1 MDSSDGYGGNGGDN
15 VGGFAGG
22 VSKAARIAT
31 SWCYSYV
38 SSDGGHYRGA
48 FVGQASSGLV
58 TGSYYEDTE
67 NSLKAAGTSSGSD
80 DYDGIT
86 PLGDEEMQRKES
98 FTAFDFDDV
107 WKIDEETYPY
117 LRTFF
122 SAYELWLKDVGI
134 TDELEP
140 EDMPKPE
147 DMVEGIP
154 AGVRYVF
161 GIDPSIGPA
170 DLAEPLLDITFD
182 ADGKPVV
189 KLPALVNTEGATV
202 TVLATEDLNDWSDAK
217 LVPMAYEKS
226 DGTWHLVDDNPP
238 PKMFFKWRITFEDQ

>member
-1 MDSSDGYGGNGGDN
+1 M
-15 VGGFAGG
+15 
-22 VSKAARIAT
+22 SKAARIAT

-67 NSLKAAGTSSGSD
+67 NDLKAAGTSSGSD
-80 DYDGIT
+80 DYAGIT
-86 PLGDEEMQRKES
+86 PLGDEEMWRKES

-117 LRTFF
+117 LRTLF
-122 SAYELWLKDVGI
+122 SAYELWLNDVGFSAYELWLNDVGI
-134 TDELEP
+134 TDEP
-140 EDMPKPE
+140 KPKDMPKPE

-161 GIDPSIGPA
+161 GIDPSIGPD
-170 DLAEPLLDITFD
+170 DLAEPLLDIKFD
-182 ADGKPVV
+182 ADGKPYV
-189 KLPALVNTEGATV
+189 KLPKLVNTEDATV
-202 TVLATEDLNDWSDAK
+202 KVLATEDIADWTNASIPQLAS
-217 LVPMAYEKS
+217 VSSTSTPRRHRCSSSTVCRY
-226 DGTWHLVDDNPP
+226 
-238 PKMFFKWRITFEDQ
+238 

>member
-1 MDSSDGYGGNGGDN
+1 VDSSDGYGGNGGDN

-22 VSKAARIAT
+22 VSKAARIDT

-48 FVGQASSGLV
+48 FVGLASSGLV
-58 TGSYYEDTE
+58 TDSYYEDTE
-67 NSLKAAGTSSGSD
+67 NDLKAVGTSSGSD
-80 DYDGIT
+80 DYAGIT
-86 PLGDEEMQRKES
+86 PLGDEEMRRKES
-98 FTAFDFDDV
+98 FAAFDFDDV

-117 LRTFF
+117 LRTFY

-134 TDELEP
+134 TDELAP

-154 AGVRYVF
+154 AGIRYVF

-170 DLAEPLLDITFD
+170 DLAEPLIDIGFD
-182 ADGKPVV
+182 ADGNPYV
-189 KLPALVNTEGATV
+189 KVPPLVNTEGATV
-202 TVLATEDLNDWSDAK
+202 TVLATEDLNDWSNAEAVEVTVLSGGK
-217 LVPMAYEKS
+217 LVFPRTAA
-226 DGTWHLVDDNPP
+226 PAR
-238 PKMFFKWRITFEDQ
+238 FFRFVVSM